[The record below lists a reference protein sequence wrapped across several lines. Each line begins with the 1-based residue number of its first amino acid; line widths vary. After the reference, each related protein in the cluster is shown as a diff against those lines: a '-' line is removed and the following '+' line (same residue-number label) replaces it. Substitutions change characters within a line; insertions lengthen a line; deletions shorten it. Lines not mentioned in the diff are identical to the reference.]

1 RRSTTGRMRGSAR
14 PCGPRSTPAT
24 RPPSWRACS
33 PRPRGRR
40 ARWTCWQRGRVAAWW
55 PRWRPRLSRGFWWV
69 AAARPCRAPK
79 TPSAPPS
86 RGGGT
91 DARVNYQ
98 DDHLRLSDAQKDSV
112 RAILARHRPEMEAL
126 WREVHPRFDSIR
138 TVIRGEISGQLTP
151 AQRAEY
157 VRLLAEQEH
166 QRQRQ
171 DSANANRDG
180 GKR

>member
-1 RRSTTGRMRGSAR
+1 MMFNNSKAWAVTLLAAVFVAGGAAGWGIATSRDPHSRR
-14 PCGPRSTPAT
+14 GP
-24 RPPSWRACS
+24 
-33 PRPRGRR
+33 
-40 ARWTCWQRGRVAAWW
+40 
-55 PRWRPRLSRGFWWV
+55 
-69 AAARPCRAPK
+69 
-79 TPSAPPS
+79 
-86 RGGGT
+86 
-91 DARVNYQ
+91 DAMVNYLG
-98 DDHLRLSDAQKDSV
+98 DELRLSDTQKDSV

-151 AQRAEY
+151 AQRESY

-171 DSANANRDG
+171 DSANAKRDG

>member
-1 RRSTTGRMRGSAR
+1 MMFNRSKAWAVALIALVFVAGGATGWGIATAR
-14 PCGPRSTPAT
+14 DPH
-24 RPPSWRACS
+24 
-33 PRPRGRR
+33 GRR
-40 ARWTCWQRGRVAAWW
+40 GPVAM
-55 PRWRPRLSRGFWWV
+55 
-69 AAARPCRAPK
+69 
-79 TPSAPPS
+79 
-86 RGGGT
+86 
-91 DARVNYQ
+91 VNYLG
-98 DDHLRLSDAQKDSV
+98 DELRLSDAQKDSV

-151 AQRAEY
+151 AQREGY

-171 DSANANRDG
+171 DSANAKRDG

>member
-1 RRSTTGRMRGSAR
+1 MMFNRSNAWAVTLLIAVFVAGGAA
-14 PCGPRSTPAT
+14 G
-24 RPPSWRACS
+24 W
-33 PRPRGRR
+33 G
-40 ARWTCWQRGRVAAWW
+40 VAAWRD
-55 PRWRPRLSRGFWWV
+55 PHGR
-69 AAARPCRAPK
+69 
-79 TPSAPPS
+79 
-86 RGGGT
+86 RGGP
-91 DARVNYQ
+91 DAMVSYL

-138 TVIRGEISGQLTP
+138 TVIRGEISGQLTAP
-151 AQRAEY
+151 QREEY

>member
-1 RRSTTGRMRGSAR
+1 ELEIEEMTGPMTPFDHRPDAR
-14 PCGPRSTPAT
+14 LGEAL
-24 RPPSWRACS
+24 RAALDS
-33 PRPRGRR
+33 GDQAAFV
-40 ARWTCWQRGRVAAWW
+40 ARVLA
-55 PRWRPRLSRGFWWV
+55 
-69 AAARPCRAPK
+69 AAARPARTVDVLA
-79 TPSAPPS
+79 AWARRGLVAAMAAAAVAGLLHGR
-86 RGGGT
+86 RGGP
-91 DARVNYQ
+91 DAMVNYL

-151 AQRAEY
+151 AQRDEY